1 MRVGE
6 FYVWEIFHS
15 NSHNAVR
22 VFCVNENLLNIAV
35 RDARENIC
43 VFKNSNLPYWFQ
55 GVDTSKFFNWKSI
68 KLQKKVSKSILRGFY
83 SIFKVYTK
91 IRCKSVYPLQHEQY
105 RQNFQEKLKFTTLFL
120 LSCEAKI
127 FFQQFRLSSFCF
139 LLQSLASTPSK
150 HKSDDSKMLVCIFS
164 IHTQKNRKKL
174 NIIPFRN
181 VVMKTQHEKIFL
193 YVCLCCLWRVSTAWE
208 IENCEKRILCQ
219 KYGSFMRERVFIKIK
234 QLSFIMCS
242 VECARLVIIAV
253 DFKKDAFNGHSW
265 WRWMGII

>member
-1 MRVGE
+1 ME
-6 FYVWEIFHS
+6 FPQF
-15 NSHNAVR
+15 
-22 VFCVNENLLNIAV
+22 
-35 RDARENIC
+35 
-43 VFKNSNLPYWFQ
+43 
-55 GVDTSKFFNWKSI
+55 
-68 KLQKKVSKSILRGFY
+68 
-83 SIFKVYTK
+83 
-91 IRCKSVYPLQHEQY
+91 
-105 RQNFQEKLKFTTLFL
+105 LKFTQKYDVKV
-120 LSCEAKI
+120 SIPCNMNNIDKI
-127 FFQQFRLSSFCF
+127 FRKSLNSPPFFSFHVKQKYFFSNFDCPLS
-139 LLQSLASTPSK
+139 ASCYSHSHPHPPNTRAMTA
-150 HKSDDSKMLVCIFS
+150 KMLVCIFS